1 MFHVLQVST
10 GYSDGKLEAEEIIK
24 AGGTH
29 SLIAST
35 DPADIAAAGR
45 DANGLLVTLTNV
57 PGSLMEQMTNLK
69 VIVRAGIGVD
79 NIDLD
84 TAKRK
89 HIRVYNLPH
98 YCQDEVADHTVALL
112 LCLERKLYS
121 QVQDVKRGVWN
132 PARVYK
138 PIRGLQGA
146 CVGFLGCGGIARR
159 VAARLHPFG
168 VQTIGYDP
176 YLPKEIAAQAG
187 IQLMGQKDVI
197 AQANYL
203 SLHMPL
209 TEKTRQMINAQT
221 LSQMK
226 QGAFLINSARAGLVD
241 HKALYQAIVQGH
253 LGGAA
258 LDVVE
263 GDIQGTVP
271 FKDLENVLITPHSAY
286 YSAQAD
292 VKIRAQAGELFAA
305 IIRGEEPDSRIV

>member
-29 SLIAST
+29 SLIASP
-35 DPADIAAAGR
+35 DPGDIAAAGR
-45 DANGLLVTLTNV
+45 EANGLLVTLTNV
-57 PGSLMEQMTNLK
+57 PGSLMEQMPNLK

-79 NIDLD
+79 NIDLA

-89 HIRVYNLPH
+89 QIRVYNLPH
-98 YCQDEVADHTVALL
+98 YCQDEVADHTVAML
-112 LCLERKLYS
+112 LCLERKLYP
-121 QVQDVKRGVWN
+121 QVLDVKRGAWN

-159 VAARLHPFG
+159 VAARLRPFG
-168 VQTIGYDP
+168 VQAIGYDP
-176 YLPKEIAAQAG
+176 YLPEGIAAQAG
-187 IQLMGQKDVI
+187 IQLMGQTDVI
-197 AQANYL
+197 AQADYL

-209 TEKTRQMINAQT
+209 TEETRQMINAKT

-241 HKALYQAIVQGH
+241 HQALYQAIVQGR

-263 GDIQGTVP
+263 GDLQGAAP
-271 FKDLENVLITPHSAY
+271 FKELENVLITPHSAY

-292 VKIRAQAGELFAA
+292 IKIRAQAGELFAA